1 MEHDPSLAAA
11 IREIAAPND
20 VWTMRETPLRF
31 LEEALR
37 RLPKA
42 EVSEEERRYPTTPQG
57 MRAFMDRF
65 FARHFFQTQDSLVE
79 YFASPAFEA
88 AARRGYIHV
97 ADVGS
102 GPSVASLAVAD
113 LASTTIAA
121 TRQAGRIRIAGRVAV
136 HVALNDTSEIC
147 LAEGRSLLKRYNQ
160 GGNEP
165 ISIGRVIPIS
175 TAFPDSITQ
184 FRRIARMTEPYD
196 LCCLGYV
203 AIPLS
208 EQMGVQAFAD
218 GIHQLV
224 QVGHSSG
231 GQLLLTQDK
240 FHEDLHRRI
249 CRHLGTSAEIVDLK
263 QRVYDSENQ
272 NSEHT
277 YTYCRSC
284 SPLSKV
290 SGLAHSAVA

>member
-1 MEHDPSLAAA
+1 MEHDPSLATV

-20 VWTMRETPLRF
+20 VWTMQETPLRL
-31 LEEALR
+31 LEETLR

-88 AARRGYIHV
+88 VARRGYIHV

-102 GPSVASLAVAD
+102 GPSVASLAIAD
-113 LASTTIAA
+113 LACTTIAA
-121 TRQAGRIRIAGRVAV
+121 IRQMGRIRSAGRLAV
-136 HVALNDTSEIC
+136 YVALNDTSEIC
-147 LAEGRSLLKRYNQ
+147 LAEGLALLKRYNRV
-160 GGNEP
+160 GNEP
-165 ISIGRVIPIS
+165 ISIRRIIPIS
-175 TAFPDSITQ
+175 TPFSNSITQ
-184 FRRIARMTEPYD
+184 FRRIAGMTEPYD

-203 AIPLS
+203 MIPLS
-208 EQMGVQAFAD
+208 EQVGVHAFA
-218 GIHQLV
+218 GGVHQLA
-224 QVGHSSG
+224 QAGYGNG
-231 GQLLLTQDK
+231 GQLLLIQDK
-240 FHEDLHRRI
+240 FNEDLHRQI
-249 CRHLGTSAEIVDLK
+249 CRHLGTPAETVDLK

-272 NSEHT
+272 NSEYT
-277 YTYCRSC
+277 YAYCRSR

-290 SGLAHSAVA
+290 SGWTHSAVA

>member
-1 MEHDPSLAAA
+1 MEHDPSLAAV
-11 IREIAAPND
+11 IREIAAPNA
-20 VWTMRETPLRF
+20 VWTMQETPLRL

-42 EVSEEERRYPTTPQG
+42 EVSDEERRYPTTPQG
-57 MRAFMDRF
+57 MRAFMDGF

-88 AARRGYIHV
+88 VARRGYIHV

-102 GPSVASLAVAD
+102 GPSVASLAIAD
-113 LASTTIAA
+113 LVCTTIAA
-121 TRQAGRIRIAGRVAV
+121 IRQMGRIRSAGRMAV

-147 LAEGRSLLKRYNQ
+147 LAEGRSLLKRYNR

-165 ISIGRVIPIS
+165 ISIRRIIPIS
-175 TAFPDSITQ
+175 TPFSNSITQ
-184 FRRIARMTEPYD
+184 FRRIAGMTEPYD

-203 AIPLS
+203 MIPLS
-208 EQMGVQAFAD
+208 EQVGAQAFAD

-224 QVGHSSG
+224 QAGHGNG
-231 GQLLLTQDK
+231 GRLLLIQDR
-240 FHEDLHRRI
+240 FHENLHRQI
-249 CRHLGTSAEIVDLK
+249 CHRLGTSAETADLK

-277 YTYCRSC
+277 YTYCRSR

-290 SGLAHSAVA
+290 SGLTHSAVA